1 MARKIKLIW
10 DFRGPTASE
19 IARHHQKH
27 LQEYSVVE
35 ELAVKVTGSQDYS
48 SSHSASYL
56 IIQDDELDEVK
67 NRLQPHR
74 GEYLAD

>member
-1 MARKIKLIW
+1 MDRKIKLIW

-35 ELAVKVTGSQDYS
+35 ELTEQSTGALDYS
-48 SSHSASYL
+48 SSHSIAFMVVSSK
-56 IIQDDELDEVK
+56 ELELVK
-67 NRLQPHR
+67 TRLLPHR
-74 GEYLAD
+74 GEYIE